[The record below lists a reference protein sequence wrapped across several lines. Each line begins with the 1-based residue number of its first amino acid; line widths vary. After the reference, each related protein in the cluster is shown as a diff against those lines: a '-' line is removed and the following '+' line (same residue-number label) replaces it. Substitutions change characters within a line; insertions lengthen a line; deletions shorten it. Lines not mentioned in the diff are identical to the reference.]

1 MKISNFTIDEN
12 SKTFIIAELSGNHK
26 GSINRAFEIIK
37 AAKDAG
43 ADACKLQTYTPDSIT
58 LDSNDKL
65 FKLDDNSLW
74 KGHTL
79 YSLYKVASTPYEWHK
94 ELKDYAESLGLILFS
109 SPFDTDAVDFLE
121 ELDMP
126 CYKIASFEIN
136 DIHLIRYTAS
146 KQKPMLISTGLATLQ
161 DIETA
166 VNVCKLEG
174 NNNIILLKCTS
185 EYPTPIDEVNLNLI
199 KDMRERF
206 NLQVGLSDHT
216 LGDLVAVASI
226 PLGVKVIE
234 KHLTL
239 DDEDTVDS
247 AFSMRPLE
255 FKIMVDKI
263 RMVER
268 ALGIADYTLSPNM
281 KSKLIERRSLFS
293 SKDIKKGDIFSKD
306 NIRSIR
312 PANGLNTKYYSDIL
326 GKKAKVDIKFA
337 TPLSCDMID

>member
-26 GSINRAFEIIK
+26 GSIKRAFEIIK

-43 ADACKLQTYTPDSIT
+43 ADACKLQTYTPDSMT

-79 YSLYKVASTPYEWHK
+79 YSLYKIASTPYEWHK

-109 SPFDTDAVDFLE
+109 SPFDTSAVDFLE

-146 KQKPMLISTGLATLQ
+146 KQKPMLISTGLATLE
-161 DIETA
+161 DIEEA
-166 VNVCKLEG
+166 VNVCKMEG
-174 NNNIILLKCTS
+174 NENIILLKCTS

-199 KDMRERF
+199 TDMRERF
-206 NLQVGLSDHT
+206 NLPIGLSDHT
-216 LGDLVAVASI
+216 LGDLVATSSI

-255 FKIMVDKI
+255 FKIMVEKI
-263 RMVER
+263 RMVEK
-268 ALGIADYTLSPNM
+268 ALGKADYTLSPNM

-293 SKDIKKGDIFSKD
+293 STDIKKGDIFTKD
-306 NIRSIR
+306 NIKSIR
-312 PANGLNTKYYSDIL
+312 PAHGLNTKHYTDIL

-337 TPLSCDMID
+337 TPLSLDMID